1 MKSTEEYEAIIAE
14 LKKEN
19 DRLKE
24 ENDIVWDMCNEL
36 RASDI
41 RFNENLQN
49 MLTNFFLNIKKSN
62 TLKTYCFI
70 SDFTKLRLLL
80 IISFVVVCQ
89 GDF

>member
-49 MLTNFFLNIKKSN
+49 MLKSVQEDAFYHAWIR
-62 TLKTYCFI
+62 K
-70 SDFTKLRLLL
+70 
-80 IISFVVVCQ
+80 VVDENEEGENNV
-89 GDF
+89 

>member
-1 MKSTEEYEAIIAE
+1 MKSVEEYETIIAE

-19 DRLKE
+19 ERLRE

-49 MLTNFFLNIKKSN
+49 MLKSVQEDAFYHAWIKKIVDEN
-62 TLKTYCFI
+62 EGKEN
-70 SDFTKLRLLL
+70 
-80 IISFVVVCQ
+80 V
-89 GDF
+89 

>member
-1 MKSTEEYEAIIAE
+1 MKSTEEYETIIAE

-19 DRLKE
+19 ERLRE

-49 MLTNFFLNIKKSN
+49 M
-62 TLKTYCFI
+62 
-70 SDFTKLRLLL
+70 
-80 IISFVVVCQ
+80 
-89 GDF
+89 

>member
-1 MKSTEEYEAIIAE
+1 MKSAEEYETIIAE

-19 DRLKE
+19 ERLRE

-49 MLTNFFLNIKKSN
+49 MLKSVQEDAFYHAWIKKLVDEN
-62 TLKTYCFI
+62 EGKEN
-70 SDFTKLRLLL
+70 
-80 IISFVVVCQ
+80 V
-89 GDF
+89 

>member
-1 MKSTEEYEAIIAE
+1 MKSTEEYETIIAE

-19 DRLKE
+19 ERLRE

-49 MLTNFFLNIKKSN
+49 MLKSVQEDAFYHAWIKK
-62 TLKTYCFI
+62 
-70 SDFTKLRLLL
+70 
-80 IISFVVVCQ
+80 VVDENEKE
-89 GDF
+89 GKK

>member
-1 MKSTEEYEAIIAE
+1 MKSVEEYETIIAE

-19 DRLKE
+19 ERLRE

-49 MLTNFFLNIKKSN
+49 MLKSVQEDAFYHAWIR
-62 TLKTYCFI
+62 K
-70 SDFTKLRLLL
+70 
-80 IISFVVVCQ
+80 VVDENEEGENNV
-89 GDF
+89 

>member
-1 MKSTEEYEAIIAE
+1 MKSTEEYETIIAE

-19 DRLKE
+19 ERLRE

-49 MLTNFFLNIKKSN
+49 MLKSVQEDAFYHAWIR
-62 TLKTYCFI
+62 K
-70 SDFTKLRLLL
+70 
-80 IISFVVVCQ
+80 VVDENEKEGKDNV
-89 GDF
+89 

>member
-1 MKSTEEYEAIIAE
+1 MKSVEEYETIIAE

-19 DRLKE
+19 ERLRE

-49 MLTNFFLNIKKSN
+49 MLKSVQEDAFYHAWIKKLVDEN
-62 TLKTYCFI
+62 EGKEN
-70 SDFTKLRLLL
+70 
-80 IISFVVVCQ
+80 V
-89 GDF
+89 

>member
-1 MKSTEEYEAIIAE
+1 MKSAEEYETIIAE

-19 DRLKE
+19 ERLRE

-49 MLTNFFLNIKKSN
+49 MLKSVQEDAFYHAWIKK
-62 TLKTYCFI
+62 
-70 SDFTKLRLLL
+70 
-80 IISFVVVCQ
+80 VVDENEKE
-89 GDF
+89 GKK

>member
-1 MKSTEEYEAIIAE
+1 MKSVEEYETIIAE

-19 DRLKE
+19 ERLRE

-49 MLTNFFLNIKKSN
+49 MLKSVQEDAFYHAWIKKSSM
-62 TLKTYCFI
+62 KT
-70 SDFTKLRLLL
+70 KKKEKNN
-80 IISFVVVCQ
+80 V
-89 GDF
+89 

>member
-49 MLTNFFLNIKKSN
+49 MLKSVQEDAFYHAWIR
-62 TLKTYCFI
+62 K
-70 SDFTKLRLLL
+70 
-80 IISFVVVCQ
+80 VVDENVA
-89 GDF
+89 GENNV

>member
-1 MKSTEEYEAIIAE
+1 MKSTEEYETIIAE

-19 DRLKE
+19 ERLRE

-49 MLTNFFLNIKKSN
+49 MLKSVQEDAFYHAWIKKLVDEN
-62 TLKTYCFI
+62 EGKEN
-70 SDFTKLRLLL
+70 
-80 IISFVVVCQ
+80 V
-89 GDF
+89 

>member
-14 LKKEN
+14 LKEEN
-19 DRLKE
+19 ERLKE

-49 MLTNFFLNIKKSN
+49 MLKSVQEDAFYHAWIR
-62 TLKTYCFI
+62 K
-70 SDFTKLRLLL
+70 
-80 IISFVVVCQ
+80 VVDENEKEGKDNV
-89 GDF
+89 

>member
-1 MKSTEEYEAIIAE
+1 MENKDAKTLLE

-19 DRLKE
+19 ERLRE

-49 MLTNFFLNIKKSN
+49 MLKSVQEDAFYHAWIKKIVDEN
-62 TLKTYCFI
+62 EGKEN
-70 SDFTKLRLLL
+70 
-80 IISFVVVCQ
+80 V
-89 GDF
+89 